1 MVLADTPTMNNHRH
15 HNNYSRCLRNN
26 DNNQEILV
34 KNFNE
39 GETVFYSLALIRG
52 FAPLSCSSIII
63 RGRKNLNTQWPII
76 NGEFR
81 ILVELSRGINELE
94 LEAGRAKTKFTLIH
108 EPRDTR
114 LRVTPVYVICS
125 GHDGYFQGPKEE
137 DRSPESAATRIG
149 LGARLLQ
156 CLTAEKLYEAGYGR
170 KTFQLERDLDGPECL
185 VMQSALN
192 VDQARQMSQRE
203 LWEVIGRELMS
214 GPLASKDRKYL
225 AFLSCT
231 RYQGSPHSRTHK
243 DTLARTQ
250 GHAALGGGGLAL
262 FGSACLHTW
271 PTSMAQVLPKFLDTK
286 IIDAEHLMDDSN
298 YRGTYGGCLATTL
311 GSVLHELGHTFD
323 LGHTREGIMGRG
335 FDNIDRVFVGFSGV
349 ETNRNSVRRD
359 PQHTTVALSRQLCV
373 TVTIQDQSNFLI
385 SPKRGRLNSENS
397 SRHLSPASS
406 DNNFTTTIPGRLSA
420 PASPELKRT
429 FLKTVFNANFEP
441 LGSQSDRT
449 FWGTSCATLLAYH
462 RWFNNCNE
470 KISHREQSDIKY
482 DVTRNLVRSHHGIR
496 VIELREYSGGMVVS
510 SRQFHGPRPPVETL
524 VPPCSH
530 NVIAALMLVVED
542 SAGNILKHFL
552 PTAF

>member
-1 MVLADTPTMNNHRH
+1 
-15 HNNYSRCLRNN
+15 
-26 DNNQEILV
+26 
-34 KNFNE
+34 
-39 GETVFYSLALIRG
+39 
-52 FAPLSCSSIII
+52 
-63 RGRKNLNTQWPII
+63 
-76 NGEFR
+76 
-81 ILVELSRGINELE
+81 
-94 LEAGRAKTKFTLIH
+94 
-108 EPRDTR
+108 
-114 LRVTPVYVICS
+114 
-125 GHDGYFQGPKEE
+125 
-137 DRSPESAATRIG
+137 
-149 LGARLLQ
+149 
-156 CLTAEKLYEAGYGR
+156 
-170 KTFQLERDLDGPECL
+170 
-185 VMQSALN
+185 
-192 VDQARQMSQRE
+192 
-203 LWEVIGRELMS
+203 
-214 GPLASKDRKYL
+214 
-225 AFLSCT
+225 
-231 RYQGSPHSRTHK
+231 
-243 DTLARTQ
+243 
-250 GHAALGGGGLAL
+250 
-262 FGSACLHTW
+262 
-271 PTSMAQVLPKFLDTK
+271 
-286 IIDAEHLMDDSN
+286 MDDSN

-482 DVTRNLVRSHHGIR
+482 DVTRSVENHTIKFCIEIYLRKKTKYFHFRNLVRSHHGIR